1 MGGGEVVLA
10 HIARLAGTMARV
22 DLALV
27 FGSTGPIAAELRERF
42 DHVDSFDFEM
52 KLRLLTLPSLVR
64 NLRALRKLLS
74 SEPTCGCI
82 AMGYASAVRA
92 ALATA
97 GTNVTLLWM
106 CNFPMGVSSWPR
118 RLKRSASVRL
128 LSQSGAIAV
137 CPSTAIRDELE
148 ALGYPR
154 RQLRVVHNGVDIER
168 IRRCSMSNDERQR
181 FRLQHQVP
189 SADLVATCVARVDPV
204 KNHQLLIRAVAHASR
219 RGIRVALICA
229 GGNDPGHRTYA
240 EELRRLADELG
251 VADRILWL
259 GHSDEVSQWL
269 AASDVAV
276 LASRMEA
283 APLSLVEAGAAGLP
297 LVAAR
302 VGGVPEVVI
311 PARTGYLFSQD
322 DAEECAHALVRL
334 AGNEAERRALGT
346 QARRLVE
353 LEFSEKSMDAKW
365 SALIGG
371 LVDSSR
377 YSRPMAAR

>member
-1 MGGGEVVLA
+1 
-10 HIARLAGTMARV
+10 
-22 DLALV
+22 
-27 FGSTGPIAAELRERF
+27 
-42 DHVDSFDFEM
+42 
-52 KLRLLTLPSLVR
+52 
-64 NLRALRKLLS
+64 
-74 SEPTCGCI
+74 
-82 AMGYASAVRA
+82 MGYPSAVRA

-106 CNFPMGVSSWPR
+106 CNFPMGVSSWSP
-118 RLKRSASVRL
+118 RLKRSAGVRL
-128 LSQSGAIAV
+128 LGLTGAIAV

-148 ALGYPR
+148 ALGYPL
-154 RQLRVVHNGVDIER
+154 RQLRVVRNGVDIER
-168 IRRCSMSNDERQR
+168 IRRCSMSNDERRR
-181 FRLQHQVP
+181 FRAQHRVP

-204 KNHQLLIRAVAHASR
+204 KNHQLLIRAVAHAAR
-219 RGIRVALICA
+219 QGIRVALICA
-229 GGNDPGHRTYA
+229 GGSDPGHRAYA

-269 AASDVAV
+269 AASDVVV

-283 APLSLVEAGAAGLP
+283 GPRSLVEAAAAGLP
-297 LVAAR
+297 LVASC
-302 VGGVPEVVI
+302 VGGIPEIVI

-322 DAEECAHALVRL
+322 DPEECARVLVRL

-365 SALIGG
+365 SELIGG
-371 LVDSSR
+371 LIDPGRHSLSQ
-377 YSRPMAAR
+377 SQSP

>member
-1 MGGGEVVLA
+1 MGGGEVILA
-10 HIARLAGTMARV
+10 HIARLAKTMARV

-27 FGSTGPIAAELRERF
+27 FGVTEPIAAELRECF
-42 DHVDSFDFEM
+42 DHVNSFDFDM
-52 KLRLLTLPSLVR
+52 KLQVRTLPSLVR

-74 SEPTCGCI
+74 SGATCGCI

-92 ALATA
+92 ALATT

-106 CNFPMGVSSWPR
+106 CNFPMGVSSRSR
-118 RLKRSASVRL
+118 RLKRSAGVRL

-148 ALGYPR
+148 ALGYAR

-168 IRRCSMSNDERQR
+168 ICRCSMSNDERQR

-204 KNHQLLIRAVAHASR
+204 KNHQLLIRAVAHAAR
-219 RGIRVALICA
+219 QGIRVALICA
-229 GGNDPGHRTYA
+229 GGSDPGHRTYA
-240 EELRRLADELG
+240 EGLRRLADELG

-276 LASRMEA
+276 LASWMEA
-283 APLSLVEAGAAGLP
+283 GPLSLIEAAAAGLP
-297 LVAAR
+297 LVAPR
-302 VGGVPEVVI
+302 VGGVDEVVI
-311 PARTGYLFSQD
+311 PGRTGYLFSLD